1 MALSRTNAPHS
12 TTTRRRRPLA
22 NNPRL
27 DLARSAVETWHPT
40 SHHQKT
46 TTNDDYNTTKGKHT
60 VYRNATQPQSQFQ
73 ASKQAQAQVHSRG
86 E

>member
-1 MALSRTNAPHS
+1 MSIERMPHS

-60 VYRNATQPQSQFQ
+60 VYRNATQPQSQPHFQ
-73 ASKQAQAQVHSRG
+73 APKQAQAQVHSRG